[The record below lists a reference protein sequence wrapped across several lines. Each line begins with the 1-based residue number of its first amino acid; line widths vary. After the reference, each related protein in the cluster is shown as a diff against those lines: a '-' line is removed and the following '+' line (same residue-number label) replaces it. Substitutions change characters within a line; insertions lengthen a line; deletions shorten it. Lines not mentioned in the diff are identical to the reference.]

1 MPSSKTKRV
10 LHIMSSYGG
19 GISTF
24 IHNLALEIPKYD
36 VVFDVVTYHSVPEEF
51 RATIRNTG
59 GDVYQIN
66 NPKDS
71 GWASFS
77 KSFKR
82 VLKLYRYDL
91 IHCHIS
97 GYRALA
103 YKFILNQLDQGSF
116 VIHAHHY
123 IDDAHLNIFQ
133 RFKHYINQLINN
145 SLSSVYTGCSR
156 QAIASLFGYQL
167 TNEEMLVIPNSIDGD
182 EFLYSQEEWQ
192 QLRKLGREAY
202 GLGPDTLVIGQ
213 IGRLTPL
220 KNHRLTLRLAKL
232 AKEEGK
238 RLKVLIAGE
247 GDLYEEI
254 LDSITINNL
263 EDMVQLIGRVNVRD
277 IFPVLDVLI
286 FPSFTEGLGTVA
298 IESQAA
304 GTPVVMSNTIP
315 LEVNLELGLIQRVN
329 LKQSTGDWLKK
340 VEEAS
345 RTRKVSPQ
353 ARLAALEKY
362 YYTNDQAARL
372 YANIFLGQSKLS
384 KRN

>member
-10 LHIMSSYGG
+10 LHIMSSFGG

-24 IHNLALEIPKYD
+24 IHNLALEIPKYG
-36 VVFDVVTYHSVPEEF
+36 VVFDVVTYHEVPEEF

-59 GDVYQIN
+59 GDVYQIS
-66 NPKDS
+66 NPKES
-71 GWASFS
+71 GWTSFS

-103 YKFILNQLDQGSF
+103 YKFIINQHDQGSF

-123 IDDAHLNIFQ
+123 IDDDHLNITQ
-133 RFKHYINQLINN
+133 RFKHYINQQINN
-145 SLSSVYTGCSR
+145 SLSAVYTGCSR

-167 TNEEMLVIPNSIDGD
+167 TNEEMLVMPNSIDGE
-182 EFLYSQEEWQ
+182 EFLYDYEEWH
-192 QLRKLGREAY
+192 QLRKRGREQY
-202 GLGPDTLVIGQ
+202 EIDQDTLVVGQ

-238 RLKVLIAGE
+238 RMQILIAGE
-247 GDLYEEI
+247 GDLRDEI
-254 LDSITINNL
+254 LESITINRL

-277 IFPVLDVLI
+277 LFPVLDVLI

-315 LEVNLELGLIQRVN
+315 PEANLELGLIHRVN
-329 LKQSTGDWLKK
+329 LKQPTGDWLKK

-345 RTRKVSPQ
+345 KTRKVSPQ
-353 ARLAALEKY
+353 SRLAGLEKF

-372 YANIFLGQSKLS
+372 YANMLVGRSKLTNHS
-384 KRN
+384 